1 MDSSMKLIRDH
12 FRRKY
17 RLKDI
22 PQQMLNFWN
31 LLSEDI
37 AEAESTIKFKE
48 KFNTFVNASP

>member
-37 AEAESTIKFKE
+37 AEAESTIKFKQR
-48 KFNTFVNASP
+48 FNTFVNASP